1 MIGESINKVKNRK
14 AACRASS
21 VLPKM
26 VKMTDAAVDM
36 IIDLVDQS
44 IIEGVILQNG
54 NVAT

>member
-1 MIGESINKVKNRK
+1 
-14 AACRASS
+14 
-21 VLPKM
+21 M